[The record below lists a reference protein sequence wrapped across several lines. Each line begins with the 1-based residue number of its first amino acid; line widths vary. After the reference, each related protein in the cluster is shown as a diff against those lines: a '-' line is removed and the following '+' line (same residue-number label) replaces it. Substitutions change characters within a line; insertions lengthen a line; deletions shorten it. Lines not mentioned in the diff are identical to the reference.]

1 MSTRR
6 RVRLIAIG
14 YDIAGT
20 GLTRVM
26 HSIMRRLA
34 DRHEIHYLGIGY
46 AGDVVRDRGLT
57 IYPTNRKGGDVFAA
71 FQAIRLIDEIQ
82 PDLIFVLHDL
92 WLFEYYLRLF
102 APFRDRLSIAAY
114 IPLDGRITDE
124 AHAAPL
130 EHADR
135 VIAYTR
141 FAQAELEG
149 AFRRLIA
156 RGVAPRFPAVDVIPH
171 GTDADRFFPLAEL
184 TQAGYASEGRATA
197 KRRVFPWAAHDAGD
211 SFVVLNAS
219 RPDKRKRVDLTVKG
233 FAQFAAGK
241 PATVRLCLHHAILDQ
256 PTERDLRSLIQQC
269 GIAERVSLN
278 PLGTGVASDADL
290 NLLYNACDVGISTS
304 MGEGWGLVSCEH
316 GGAGAPQIVPDHTA
330 CAELWRGRGELIP
343 PVRSG
348 VPEFSVL
355 EMGEVSPDGVA
366 RALETLYRDPA
377 GRQVLAR
384 AAVALARTPA
394 HSWDAIARQFD
405 DLFVA
410 LGRAGRNGV
419 RLTHVRKR
427 TPDVRSTT
435 AESCGALSSSP
446 ARPPVPLVRV

>member
-1 MSTRR
+1 MSARR

-14 YDIAGT
+14 YNIAGT

-26 HSIMRRLA
+26 HSILRRLA

-46 AGDVVRDRGLT
+46 SGEVVRDRGLT

-71 FQAIRLIDEIQ
+71 FQAIRLIDEIR
-82 PDLIFVLHDL
+82 PDVIFVLHDL

-114 IPLDGRITDE
+114 VPLDGRIAHA

-130 EHADR
+130 AHADR

-149 AFRRLIA
+149 AFHRLVERGAA
-156 RGVAPRFPAVDVIPH
+156 RQFPAVDVVPH
-171 GTDADRFFPLAEL
+171 GVDADRFYPFAEL
-184 TQAGYASEGRATA
+184 TQAGFASEGRAAA
-197 KRRVFPWAAHDAGD
+197 KRKIFPWAADDAGH

-219 RPDKRKRVDLTVKG
+219 RPDTRKRVDLTIKG

-241 PATVRLCLHHAILDQ
+241 PPDVRLCLHHAILDE
-256 PTERDLRSLIQQC
+256 PAARDLRSLIEAC
-269 GIAERVSLN
+269 GVTERVSLN
-278 PLGTGVASDADL
+278 PLGAGVAGDADL
-290 NLLYNACDVGISTS
+290 NLLYNACDVGINTS

-316 GGAGAPQIVPDHTA
+316 GAAGAAQIVPGHTA

-343 PVRSG
+343 PVRSY
-348 VPEFSVL
+348 VPDFSVL
-355 EMGEVSPDGVA
+355 EMGEVSPEGVA
-366 RALETLYRDPA
+366 RALEALYRDPA
-377 GRQVLAR
+377 RRQALSR
-384 AAVALARTPA
+384 AAVTFARRPEI
-394 HSWDAIARQFD
+394 SWESVARQFD

-410 LGRAGRNGV
+410 LSSEG
-419 RLTHVRKR
+419 THVRR
-427 TPDVRSTT
+427 CVRPQLNRVGPS
-435 AESCGALSSSP
+435 LP
-446 ARPPVPLVRV
+446 AGLGRP